1 MIAGIAKG
9 RKLVAPHTSAV
20 RPSKDR
26 LKEALF
32 SSLGQR
38 VVGARVLDLYAGSGA
53 LGIEALSRG
62 AASATF
68 VESDPEAQRTITANL
83 DTTGLSGSGTVLSM
97 PVELFVEKGNDDP
110 FDIVLIDPPYDLGLP
125 SDVLKG
131 LASSQLVAIG
141 ARVVV
146 EVSSRQPPAEGVAF
160 YEEVGRKRYG
170 DSSLIYFEYRAG
182 P

>member
-1 MIAGIAKG
+1 MIAGVAKG
-9 RKLVAPHTSAV
+9 RKLVAPKTSTV

-38 VVGARVLDLYAGSGA
+38 ILGARVLDLYAGSGA

-68 VESDPEAQRTITANL
+68 VESDLEAQRAIQANL
-83 DTTGLSGSGTVLSM
+83 DTTGLRGSATVLPMS
-97 PVELFVEKGNDDP
+97 VELFVENASGGP

-125 SDVLKG
+125 SDVLEG
-131 LASSQLVAIG
+131 LASTGSVAGG

-146 EVSSRQPPAEGVAF
+146 EVSSRRLPQEGVAS
-160 YEEVGRKRYG
+160 YTEVGRKRYG
-170 DSSLIYFEYRAG
+170 DSSLIYFEYRG
-182 P
+182 GG

>member
-1 MIAGIAKG
+1 MIAGVAKG
-9 RKLVAPHTSAV
+9 RKLIAPKTSTV

-38 VVGARVLDLYAGSGA
+38 VLGARVLDLYAGSGA

-68 VESDPEAQRTITANL
+68 VESDLEAQRAIHTNL
-83 DTTGLSGSGTVLSM
+83 ETTGLSGSATVLPM
-97 PVELFVEKGNDDP
+97 AVESFVGSAGEGP
-110 FDIVLIDPPYDLGLP
+110 FDIVLIDPPYELGLP
-125 SDVLKG
+125 SDVLEA
-131 LASSQLVAIG
+131 LASNGSVAIG
-141 ARVVV
+141 GRVVV
-146 EVSSRQPPAEGVAF
+146 ELSSRRLPQQGVAS

-170 DSSLIYFEYRAG
+170 DSSLIYLEYRG
-182 P
+182 EG